1 MAPPLTLKQEKF
13 LSLMNRFG
21 AHAVPLACP
30 GLMELVEKEDQ
41 AGARKYLEALFS
53 SWNPDQID
61 AVVLG
66 CTHYVFLRDLLR
78 TLLDDHTAIIDGNEG
93 TARQTRRVMENL
105 HILRSEGPGEVEL
118 HTSGDPD
125 TILPVMRRLLER
137 MGSGFS
143 ASRGEIGTEI
153 DSAIAHTVLACT
165 EMSASRTGALVIFER
180 SVKLNEIMSTGTI
193 INADTNAELIKNIFF
208 NKAPLHDG
216 ALIIRDGRIAA
227 AGCVLPLTKS
237 TNLSKELGMRHRA
250 GIGLSEQSDAVVV
263 IVSEE
268 TGSISVAIDGML
280 KRHLTSATLERL
292 LRSELIVED
301 SDRDQRGFK
310 QVLKKLFKGKN
321 NEKDEHN
328 EKTV

>member
-1 MAPPLTLKQEKF
+1 M
-13 LSLMNRFG
+13 
-21 AHAVPLACP
+21 
-30 GLMELVEKEDQ
+30 
-41 AGARKYLEALFS
+41 EALRTALERS
-53 SWNPDQID
+53 LNLLTTMGVADIID
-61 AVVLG
+61 ILVVAYLIYKAIWFVRKTNSYNLAKG
-66 CTHYVFLRDLLR
+66 IIVFLLVMLLADLFGLKMISFALR
-78 TLLDDHTAIIDGNEG
+78 KTAELGLI
-93 TARQTRRVMENL
+93 ALV
-105 HILRSEGPGEVEL
+105 ILFQPEL
-118 HTSGDPD
+118 
-125 TILPVMRRLLER
+125 RRLLER
-137 MGSGFS
+137 MGSSFTT
-143 ASRGEIGTEI
+143 SRGEIGTEI

-165 EMSASRTGALVIFER
+165 EMSASRTGALIIFER
-180 SVKLNEIMSTGTI
+180 NVKLNEIMSTGTI

-216 ALIIRDGRIAA
+216 ALIIRDGRIAS

-280 KRHLTSATLERL
+280 KRHLTSSTLERL
-292 LRSELIVED
+292 LRSELIID
-301 SDRDQRGFK
+301 DNDRDQRGFK
-310 QVLKKLFKGKN
+310 QVLNKLFKGKN

>member
-1 MAPPLTLKQEKF
+1 M
-13 LSLMNRFG
+13 
-21 AHAVPLACP
+21 
-30 GLMELVEKEDQ
+30 
-41 AGARKYLEALFS
+41 EALRTALERS
-53 SWNPDQID
+53 LNLLTTMGVADIVD
-61 AVVLG
+61 ILVVAFLIYKAIWFVRRTNSYNLAKG
-66 CTHYVFLRDLLR
+66 IIVFLLVMLLADLFGLKMISFALR
-78 TLLDDHTAIIDGNEG
+78 KTAELGLI
-93 TARQTRRVMENL
+93 ALV
-105 HILRSEGPGEVEL
+105 ILFQPEL
-118 HTSGDPD
+118 
-125 TILPVMRRLLER
+125 RRLLER

-216 ALIIRDGRIAA
+216 ALIIRGGRIAA